1 MRDPQ
6 SVGTKTLG
14 FSIPAEHFRAMN
26 IHASRHGMSVRDFM
40 AHLVESYL
48 DAKKATP
55 AK

>member
-1 MRDPQ
+1 MRDTQ
-6 SVGTKTLG
+6 AVGTKTLG

-48 DAKKATP
+48 DAMKA